1 MLQPAY
7 VRENQS
13 EIAERLNKRNLPG
26 AQIVEQIISLDNARK
41 EAQIAFDNK
50 QSEYIKTST
59 PSFLSLVFYCT
70 V

>member
-50 QSEYIKTST
+50 QSEYNQ
-59 PSFLSLVFYCT
+59 L
-70 V
+70 